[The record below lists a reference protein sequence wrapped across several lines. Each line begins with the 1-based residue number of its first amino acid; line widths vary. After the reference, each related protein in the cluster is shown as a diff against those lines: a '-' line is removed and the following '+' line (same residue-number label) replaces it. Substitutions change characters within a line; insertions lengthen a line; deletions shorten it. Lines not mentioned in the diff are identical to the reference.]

1 MSRNLLEAA
10 ERITKE
16 LTLDEQ
22 VKLADELNRV
32 TRKARWE
39 RVFAEIDQR
48 RKGRRFTMAEIQREI
63 DIVRRQRRGNG
74 HSRRR

>member
-1 MSRNLLEAA
+1 MSKNLLEAA

-22 VKLADELNRV
+22 VKLADELSRV

-39 RVFAEIDQR
+39 RLFAGIDQR
-48 RKGRRFTMAEIQREI
+48 LKGRRFTMAEIQREI
-63 DIVRRQRRGNG
+63 DAVRRERREKN
-74 HSRRR
+74 HSRRG

>member
-1 MSRNLLEAA
+1 MSKNLLEAA

-22 VKLADELNRV
+22 VKLVDELNRL
-32 TRKARWE
+32 TRHARWE
-39 RVFAEIDQR
+39 RLFADIDRR
-48 RKGRRFTMAEIQREI
+48 RKGRRFSMAEIQQEI